1 MNVNLDSLNRQLAA
15 LTGRFADLGAKLSDA
30 ARELQDGGAPP
41 PDDLVQHLEQLREQS
56 AQLRGEVT
64 AAAEAVGVPAPA
76 NLESVGGL
84 EPVLRAIGG
93 ALEAQRRRE
102 ALENAR
108 RAVIEVLD
116 TVLGVRHLD
125 EERFQPLVDCQA
137 QARDL
142 HTAVLALNESNL
154 HRAQELTGRVRA
166 FSDFLTM
173 LETNGRVDDERFAAL
188 ETSVSRAFG
197 RPLAVAAARRRLLRP
212 GDTPPPPEPPPPVVE
227 PPAVVAP
234 LAPEPVVA
242 LPPAP
247 EPVTVPPPAPEP
259 IVAAAPAP
267 EPVVVPPSAPEP
279 VVAVAPAPEPVV
291 ASPAA
296 PATVAPPPSPV
307 VATPPTPAPEPPRRG
322 GASTSAGARPQR
334 GAPAEPAAPAASA
347 AGEASFD
354 ETAQWWLA
362 AWARWSG
369 WRGTTFT
376 DAVREELSKYGY
388 LLSVP
393 MQHSHEYEDGL
404 LSYGYSI
411 LVDHVE
417 KQNTGCVGNAL
428 NRLKSGSGV
437 SIGQQIF
444 EYLLTEGRLADT
456 YPDFVRN
463 VLLAAL
469 PEPAPWFDARIV
481 HTRDDTRVFRRPTA
495 RLGES
500 EQKPQRFLADKDRF
514 TEHKFSVKL
523 PSLTAR
529 FVQVSADLK
538 EAHGLEVKLAVDGAP
553 SDSGWVVT
561 VPQPHRTSAKIE
573 ARRFAPEGTPV
584 PGIGRDFLAVW
595 VAVFNPQPRL
605 EAKYD
610 LKLTFRKDT
619 KGMKK

>member
-1 MNVNLDSLNRQLAA
+1 
-15 LTGRFADLGAKLSDA
+15 
-30 ARELQDGGAPP
+30 
-41 PDDLVQHLEQLREQS
+41 
-56 AQLRGEVT
+56 
-64 AAAEAVGVPAPA
+64 
-76 NLESVGGL
+76 
-84 EPVLRAIGG
+84 
-93 ALEAQRRRE
+93 
-102 ALENAR
+102 
-108 RAVIEVLD
+108 
-116 TVLGVRHLD
+116 
-125 EERFQPLVDCQA
+125 
-137 QARDL
+137 
-142 HTAVLALNESNL
+142 
-154 HRAQELTGRVRA
+154 
-166 FSDFLTM
+166 
-173 LETNGRVDDERFAAL
+173 
-188 ETSVSRAFG
+188 
-197 RPLAVAAARRRLLRP
+197 
-212 GDTPPPPEPPPPVVE
+212 
-227 PPAVVAP
+227 
-234 LAPEPVVA
+234 
-242 LPPAP
+242 
-247 EPVTVPPPAPEP
+247 
-259 IVAAAPAP
+259 
-267 EPVVVPPSAPEP
+267 
-279 VVAVAPAPEPVV
+279 
-291 ASPAA
+291 
-296 PATVAPPPSPV
+296 
-307 VATPPTPAPEPPRRG
+307 VATLPRPAPEPPRRG
-322 GASTSAGARPQR
+322 GASTSVGARPQR

-347 AGEASFD
+347 ASDASFD

-369 WRGTTFT
+369 WRGTTFA

-456 YPDFVRN
+456 YPDFVKN

-523 PSLTAR
+523 PPLTAR

-553 SDSGWVVT
+553 SDRGWVVT
-561 VPQPHRTSAKIE
+561 VPQPHRTSARIE

-584 PGIGRDFLAVW
+584 PGIGRDLLAVW
-595 VAVFNPQPRL
+595 VAVFNPQPRV

-610 LKLTFRKDT
+610 LGLTFRKDT
-619 KGMKK
+619 RGMKR